1 METARACAAAAG
13 GAGQSAAGS
22 PACREVPRRG
32 GASRVGGELRERAA
46 RVKRRGRF
54 RLLRYAFLV
63 CGKAPAP
70 AIHTVVVGTPVVVI
84 SSFFPVSKAGLV
96 YTSSELLAVARS
108 TYLLTYVCV
117 ALVSSGSRLYPV
129 CTTY

>member
-1 METARACAAAAG
+1 METAQACAAAAG

-63 CGKAPAP
+63 CGKAS

-108 TYLLTYVCV
+108 TYLRVC
-117 ALVSSGSRLYPV
+117 AAR
-129 CTTY
+129 

>member
-46 RVKRRGRF
+46 RVKRRGRLAA
-54 RLLRYAFLV
+54 LLCYAFLV
-63 CGKAPAP
+63 CGKAS

-96 YTSSELLAVARS
+96 
-108 TYLLTYVCV
+108 
-117 ALVSSGSRLYPV
+117 
-129 CTTY
+129 